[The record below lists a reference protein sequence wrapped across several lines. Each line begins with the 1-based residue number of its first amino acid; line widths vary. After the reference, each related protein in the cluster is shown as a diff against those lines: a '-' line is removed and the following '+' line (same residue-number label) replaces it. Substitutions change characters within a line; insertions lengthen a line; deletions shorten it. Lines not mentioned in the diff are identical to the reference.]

1 MLRQSTPGALS
12 SLCDRILLA
21 GSVSRGSFS
30 VPSVPVEDIG
40 IPDASGHLAKD
51 FDVLMKSVRPQKEL
65 HSAVLFVHTVI
76 CQRTELHA
84 VKFNL
89 PLQFLIL

>member
-12 SLCDRILLA
+12 SLCDRSPLA

-40 IPDASGHLAKD
+40 IPDASGHSAKG
-51 FDVLMKSVRPQKEL
+51 FDILMKSVTPQKEL
-65 HSAVLFVHTVI
+65 HSAVLFVHAVI
-76 CQRTELHA
+76 CQRAELHA

-89 PLQFLIL
+89 PLQLLIL